1 MNTHTRIQQQNKKQL
16 TRRMHA
22 FSQNHHQFF
31 ALFGFHFLV
40 SRLEF
45 VDSTKVANKFSLPFS
60 VVVAVVVGNEKR
72 EGYLDC
78 FVALL

>member
-1 MNTHTRIQQQNKKQL
+1 
-16 TRRMHA
+16 MHA

-31 ALFGFHFLV
+31 ALFSFHFLV

-60 VVVAVVVGNEKR
+60 VVVAVALVVGNEKR

-78 FVALL
+78 SGVAVAVVVLKSIKVREDGI